1 MLDTLFVFAATS
13 EHAPEN
19 DPILPHDLNEL
30 WWGLFAFI
38 IIAGALWKFGYPP
51 AKKALIDRREGI
63 AADLAEAEAHRTEA
77 TAQLEEVRAQL
88 SDADNERQRI
98 VTTAHE
104 SAKALAAD
112 LDARAQTEVA
122 EMKSRAQRE
131 IAASQQQAMADL
143 QATVATLALDAAE
156 TVVRT
161 SLDDGATQQAL
172 IDDYITQLGSN

>member
-1 MLDTLFVFAATS
+1 MSYRITVLAA
-13 EHAPEN
+13 EEGN
-19 DPILPHDLNEL
+19 DAILPHDLNEV
-30 WWGLFAFI
+30 WWGIFAFVI
-38 IIAGALWKFGYPP
+38 IFGALWKFGYPP
-51 AKKALIDRREGI
+51 AKKALIERRERI
-63 AADLAEAEAHRTEA
+63 AAELAEAESSRTTA

-98 VTTAHE
+98 VAQAHE

-122 EMKSRAQRE
+122 EMKARAQRE

-143 QATVATLALDAAE
+143 QATVGGLALDAAE

-161 SLDDGATQQAL
+161 SLDDDATQRAL